1 VTFKLITPPGMLFTT
16 ALLVIYGTY
25 AILIGSIEDSW
36 PLLAGG
42 SLAAL
47 ASYGTAMVRPWSK
60 YLVYILTV
68 GFAAK
73 VGLSVYFA
81 AKVGFFIFEFGT
93 LSDIAVSL
101 LPTFFMCALGVTSCL
116 IVQRQFRTPPR

>member
-1 VTFKLITPPGMLFTT
+1 MLFTT

-25 AILIGSIEDSW
+25 AMLIGSIEDSW

-42 SLAAL
+42 MLAAV

-60 YLVYILTV
+60 YFVYTVTV

-73 VGLSVYFA
+73 VGLSVHYA
-81 AKVGFFIFEFGT
+81 VKAGFFLFQFGT
-93 LSDIAVSL
+93 PSDIAISL
-101 LPTFFMCALGVTSCL
+101 LPSFFMCALGVACCI